1 MADQTLPTPEE
12 VALALAPPEDDPLSK
27 LTKEEAEIVAK
38 ILPLLADKANK
49 AAEVKKAKELQST
62 IEALT
67 QENIKMRD
75 QELQKIRDSNKPP
88 DPKELEKLLTQE
100 YLEFAVKLPT
110 GDGVR
115 EFVITELPQSAET
128 RLFNTIKKKLVP
140 ALKELSA
147 VEWNSSMTTAT
158 KLERVIESIPL
169 ALDTMAE
176 LTAICLNP
184 FGKAKDIT
192 AEWARNN
199 VSSVRQMNIIEA
211 QIMASRFRDFFSAL
225 SHNLPGMIA

>member
-158 KLERVIESIPL
+158 KLEKVIDSMPM
-169 ALDTMAE
+169 ALETMAE

-184 FGKAKDIT
+184 FGRTDID
-192 AEWARNN
+192 AEWVRNN
-199 VSSVRQMNIIEA
+199 VSSVRQLNILEA
-211 QIMASRFRDFFSAL
+211 QITASRFRDFGLAL
-225 SHNLPGMIA
+225 SRNLPGMIS